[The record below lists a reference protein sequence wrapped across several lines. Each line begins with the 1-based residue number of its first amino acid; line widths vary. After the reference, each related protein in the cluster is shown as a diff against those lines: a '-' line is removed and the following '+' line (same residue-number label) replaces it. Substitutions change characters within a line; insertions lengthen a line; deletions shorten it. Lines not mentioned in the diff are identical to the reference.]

1 MKCYI
6 LTGFDAGQPNLLI
19 FLDQQSGTSMSAP
32 NCDWPPLPGMKGQH
46 CRMEFSLQVREPE

>member
-19 FLDQQSGTSMSAP
+19 FLDQQSGTSMSVP

-46 CRMEFSLQVREPE
+46 CRMEF